1 MDNDKPVDTTSTLL
15 LKDGPAP
22 VTSAVEVAD
31 ALAADAGVHACYAE
45 HWLEFAM
52 ARPHADVDQPLTD
65 RLAAGSL
72 EDLSVKELLVELAVS
87 RPFLTRSPEEM

>member
-1 MDNDKPVDTTSTLL
+1 M
-15 LKDGPAP
+15 P
-22 VTSAVEVAD
+22 VTSAIEVAD
-31 ALAADAGVHACYAE
+31 ALAADSGVHACYAE

-52 ARPHADVDQPLTD
+52 ARPFADLDQPLTD